1 MALISAR
8 NKSSPFWQCYTLIL
22 AALILCQLG
31 LGWYMTRLDFY
42 HRWYHAAP
50 GLHKSM
56 GVLLMVLVIIRLA
69 EKISK
74 GLPGPLAFVRSLKRN
89 AYGLKYLFIYIL
101 LLLVTVVGYSFATSK
116 GDGISVFGMFELPS
130 IVQWGE
136 SGQTVLDRL
145 HFLLAYATALVILRH
160 SVEKGLNAISRKRQG
175 TTSPP

>member
-1 MALISAR
+1 MAIISGR
-8 NKSSPFWQCYTLIL
+8 NSSSPFWQSYTLIL

-130 IVQWGE
+130 IAMWGKT
-136 SGQTVLDRL
+136 GQAFFDRT
-145 HFLLAYATALVILRH
+145 HYLLAYVTALVILRH
-160 SVEKGLNAISRKRQG
+160 SVEKTLSAIRRKKH
-175 TTSPP
+175 